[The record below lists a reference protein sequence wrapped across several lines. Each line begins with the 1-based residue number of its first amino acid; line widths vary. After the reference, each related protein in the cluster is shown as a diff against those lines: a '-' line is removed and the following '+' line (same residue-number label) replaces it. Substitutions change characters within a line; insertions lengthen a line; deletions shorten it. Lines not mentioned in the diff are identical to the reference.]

1 MGTVGTVLL
10 CVGIFAY
17 SELAIFTG
25 CYMYMK
31 AAGTQ
36 IKQEDTE
43 EQKAERKNMIR
54 YSVAAGVMFPI
65 TFAIIAAHKAAER
78 K

>member
-1 MGTVGTVLL
+1 MGIAGTVLL

-17 SELAIFTG
+17 IELAIFTG

-31 AAGTQ
+31 AAGQ
-36 IKQEDTE
+36 EIKTETKEQQED
-43 EQKAERKNMIR
+43 RKNMIR
-54 YSVAAGVMFPI
+54 YSVAAGVVFPI
-65 TFAIIAAHKAAER
+65 TFAILAAHKAAER

>member
-1 MGTVGTVLL
+1 MVLL

-17 SELAIFTG
+17 IELAIFTG

-31 AAGTQ
+31 AAGQ
-36 IKQEDTE
+36 EIKTKAEKQQED
-43 EQKAERKNMIR
+43 RRNMIR

-65 TFAIIAAHKAAER
+65 TFAILAAHKAAER

>member
-1 MGTVGTVLL
+1 MVLL

-17 SELAIFTG
+17 IELAIFTG

-31 AAGTQ
+31 AAGQ
-36 IKQEDTE
+36 EIKTEAEEWQED
-43 EQKAERKNMIR
+43 RRNLIR

-65 TFAIIAAHKAAER
+65 TFAILAAHKAAER

>member
-1 MGTVGTVLL
+1 MGTVGTILL
-10 CVGIFAY
+10 CAGIIAY
-17 SELAIFTG
+17 IELAIFTG

-31 AAGTQ
+31 AAGQ
-36 IKQEDTE
+36 EIKTEAE
-43 EQKAERKNMIR
+43 EQREDRRHMIR

-65 TFAIIAAHKAAER
+65 TFAILAAHKAAER